1 MRAVFLDRDGV
12 ICKNRDDYVK
22 NWAEFEFLPGAK
34 EGLIALNRLQLP
46 IIVVTNQSAV
56 SKHLMSVADVE
67 AIHQRMMEEIVACG
81 GKIDKIYFCPHASE
95 DNCTCRKPKP
105 GMFLQAAREL
115 GIDLPSSYLIG
126 DAATDIIAGQEVGC
140 RTILVLTGRGS
151 QQILPAYRSTSRHFT
166 IVRHLMGAATQ
177 ILKFEMGIID
187 QISSPARSISYTS

>member
-12 ICKNRDDYVK
+12 ICKNRADYVK
-22 NWAEFEFLPGAK
+22 NWTEFEFLPGAK

-56 SKHLMSVADVE
+56 NRGLMSAADVE
-67 AIHQRMMEEIVACG
+67 AIHQKMMEEIVACG
-81 GKIDKIYFCPHASE
+81 GKIDKIYFCPHTSD

-126 DAATDIIAGQEVGC
+126 DAATDILAGQQVGC

-151 QQILPAYRSTSRHFT
+151 QQILPTYRSTSRHFT
-166 IVRHLMGAATQ
+166 IVRNLMGAATQ
-177 ILKFEMGIID
+177 ILKFEMGILD
-187 QISSPARSISYTS
+187 QTGSPARSITYTS